1 MASRDAQ
8 VTEMCKIHRT
18 KKGNISNTTYRV
30 PDRFEVPE
38 SRGIP
43 TKQAS
48 RPSAL
53 FGTGRRIIEAIPPER
68 GMSFGLIGKLNSSL
82 FNRLLTVILRDCNEG
97 LFPIRWKGFE
107 PNKRTMC
114 LFIVLDKSSTEGRVG
129 LELVIHLQC
138 ERRSAYMLYTC

>member
-1 MASRDAQ
+1 MRSLRENMASRDDQ
-8 VTEMCKIHRT
+8 VTQMCEIQRA
-18 KKGNISNTTYRV
+18 KKANISNATYRV

-53 FGTGRRIIEAIPPER
+53 LGTGRRIIEAIPPER
-68 GMSFGLIGKLNSSL
+68 GMSFGLIGKLKSSL
-82 FNRLLTVILRDCNEG
+82 FNRLLMVILRDCNKG

-107 PNKRTMC
+107 PSKRTMS
-114 LFIVLDKSSTEGRVG
+114 LFMVLDKTARRV
-129 LELVIHLQC
+129 E
-138 ERRSAYMLYTC
+138 

>member
-1 MASRDAQ
+1 MGKHGQSRDAQ
-8 VTEMCKIHRT
+8 VTKMCKIQRT
-18 KKGNISNTTYRV
+18 KKAQISNTTYRV

-53 FGTGRRIIEAIPPER
+53 LRTGRRIIEAIPPKR

-82 FNRLLTVILRDCNEG
+82 FNRLRIVILRDCDAG
-97 LFPIRWKGFE
+97 LFRIRWKGFE
-107 PNKRTMC
+107 PKKRTMC
-114 LFIVLDKSSTEGRVG
+114 LIMVLDKTTREA
-129 LELVIHLQC
+129 E
-138 ERRSAYMLYTC
+138 